1 MLKVKTVC
9 GSGMA
14 SSVLIK
20 LKIDKVFKSLGIEA
34 ELDHCTVE
42 EAREQ
47 LDEIDVIFCEEA
59 LSGHFTEIE
68 QQGKTVIGLENILS
82 QAEIEAKVQEKIVNR

>member
-34 ELDHCTVE
+34 DLNHCTVE

-47 LDEIDVIFCEEA
+47 IEDIDVIFCEES
-59 LSGHFTEIE
+59 LRGHFSEAE
-68 QQGKTVIGLENILS
+68 QKGKVVIGLENILS
-82 QAEIEAKVQEKIVNR
+82 QAEIETKVQDQLVNR